1 MFQDYLINVVMTAA
15 PLWMMALIMF
25 VLGFIYVRNKAFTEF
40 WAPIKAAVGLV
51 VIAGLIIGMS
61 SRANTYK
68 NTVDYNRVQDQA
80 RIEQLQESRQPA
92 PIVDRSLQPLTDEA
106 LQDRSVDMRERVQ
119 LSTGNDQ

>member
-15 PLWMMALIMF
+15 PMWTLAVIMF
-25 VLGFIYVRNKAFTEF
+25 VLGFLYVRNKAFKEF
-40 WAPIKAAVGLV
+40 WAPIKASVGVL

-106 LQDRSVDMRERVQ
+106 LQDRSVDMRERVNLDNQ
-119 LSTGNDQ
+119 